1 MLFTLSN
8 TLEEMDSMR
17 REMDQLLQRTHQYF
31 FSGSPAFPPINLYHA
46 PEQVTVV
53 AELPGLKREDI
64 EMTFTQGVLT
74 LKGQRSESRYGDK
87 DLVLRQERSLGAF
100 EKHVRIPVDVNPDA
114 ISARLQ
120 NGVLTV
126 TLPKSDAARPRQI
139 AVN

>member
-1 MLFTLSN
+1 MLFTLSH

-17 REMDQLLQRTHQYF
+17 REMDQLLHRTHQHF

-53 AELPGLKREDI
+53 AELPGLKREDV

-74 LKGQRSESRYGDK
+74 LKGQRPEAKYGDK
-87 DLVLRQERSLGAF
+87 DLVLRQERALGNF
-100 EKHVRIPVDVNPDA
+100 EKHVRIPVDINPDA
-114 ISARLQ
+114 ITARLH